1 VIVDPAY
8 SLALMTGLLGG
19 FGHCI
24 GMCGPIVVSQN
35 LARREGSQT
44 LPAKLLLGLQY
55 HAGRLITY
63 SLIGAVMGLSGS
75 FVNVAG
81 GLAGIQNVVA
91 VFAGLVMIVMGLG
104 IAGIGKG
111 AALLESHNHVVLG
124 IAKKALA
131 STATLRTFL
140 LGLAMGLLPCGLS
153 YTVFIGA
160 AGSGSAV
167 KGAAIAF
174 IFGIG
179 SLPALLLFG
188 TLVSSLGSALRRW
201 ITRIGG
207 FVVILMGL
215 YYLYRGISLYAHL

>member
-1 VIVDPAY
+1 
-8 SLALMTGLLGG
+8 MTGLLGG

-44 LPAKLLLGLQY
+44 LLAKLLLGLQY
-55 HAGRLITY
+55 HAGRLFTY

-81 GLAGIQNVVA
+81 GLAGVQNVVA

-104 IAGIGKG
+104 IAGIGRG
-111 AALLESHNHVVLG
+111 AALLESHNHAVLA

-131 STATLRTFL
+131 STASLRTVL

-160 AGSGSAV
+160 AGSGSAI

-207 FVVILMGL
+207 LVVILMGL